1 MAAAAPWTPPAS
13 RAGLKAHADDP
24 SDIDRPAVRPWK
36 AGGQAM
42 KGMHGMSGDEIE
54 PVRLVEDETTGD
66 RFLVYG
72 TDKGLRLDIRY
83 EGESPT

>member
-1 MAAAAPWTPPAS
+1 
-13 RAGLKAHADDP
+13 
-24 SDIDRPAVRPWK
+24 
-36 AGGQAM
+36 M